1 MSSGVFFFMQNQ
13 LPEKIIGK
21 GRVIYHIKALSV
33 VNRTKHKNVQNVS
46 RAN

>member
-33 VNRTKHKNVQNVS
+33 VNRTKLKNVS